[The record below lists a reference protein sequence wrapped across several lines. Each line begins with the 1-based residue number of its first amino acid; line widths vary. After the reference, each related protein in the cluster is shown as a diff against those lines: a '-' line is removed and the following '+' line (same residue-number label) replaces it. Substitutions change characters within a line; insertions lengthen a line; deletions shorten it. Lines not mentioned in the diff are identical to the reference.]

1 MKLKHRITGTIL
13 MIAFAT
19 TTALPAAT
27 IPSFKA
33 PAVKVPAT
41 PKVISA
47 PKVPV
52 VPKVPVTP
60 KVPVVPKV
68 VSAPKVPVVK
78 VPVTPKVPTVKVPV
92 VKVPTVKVPSVKIP
106 NVKVPTTPK
115 TPTVVKVP
123 AVKVPSVKVPATPKT
138 PTVAKAP
145 VRVPTTPKTTLVSNK
160 AATSKV
166 SPKIVSTNTTV
177 ASSGIRQAVRD
188 AKNSN
193 PKNVPDAGGSTK
205 IPTLPD
211 RGVKVGA
218 SPSSGSTPGTGSSNP
233 SQELFDVLRGKGG
246 STSGGLFS
254 DVLPERNVPVLQ
266 DVSQEGR
273 AFDQGFGSA
282 TPDLSGF
289 DKGAFNPMNGI
300 TSGGSIGGPLGE
312 AADQADG
319 GRSGTADLG
328 SSLISDGGAASTGSG
343 ATTDANG
350 EVKARGNS
358 KGFFDYLKEKFGI
371 GEKEANAGV
380 KRAVGIGE
388 NRNGY
393 EFLNDPDGDPTP
405 APSPAPAPE
414 PAPANDQTVKGS
426 SDGRTV
432 VVTDADGTKHVYVD
446 SKKVGTIAPDGTV
459 TPTESAG
466 QPDPENEGAVDVDIY
481 AISPGIARQV
491 GQSRSGKKGSQGG
504 NGDMTPTDDSNGTAR
519 NGSIAANVGTQIKNS
534 LVGNPGQNGG
544 MREGG
549 GTANAAGGGTANAA
563 PVRSNGSGVI
573 TPTNDQ
579 NMSSS
584 GGRQEDAGDFFGN
597 GIGPDQSRLNGSS
610 SSSSSNDSSSN
621 SNASNSS
628 SKKEK
633 KSK

>member
-27 IPSFKA
+27 IPNIKA
-33 PAVKVPAT
+33 SAVKVPAT
-41 PKVISA
+41 PKVVAA

-52 VPKVPVTP
+52 VPKIPAAP
-60 KVPVVPKV
+60 KVPVVPKI

-78 VPVTPKVPTVKVPV
+78 VPTAPKIPTVKVPV
-92 VKVPTVKVPSVKIP
+92 VKVPA
-106 NVKVPTTPK
+106 TPK
-115 TPTVVKVP
+115 TPTVVKMPAVKVTSVKVPATPKTPAVVKVP
-123 AVKVPSVKVPATPKT
+123 AVKVPSVKAPSTPKT
-138 PTVAKAP
+138 PTVVKAP
-145 VRVPTTPKTTLVSNK
+145 VKVPTTPKTTLVSSK
-160 AATSKV
+160 TAASTV
-166 SPKIVSTNTTV
+166 SPKIVQNNST
-177 ASSGIRQAVRD
+177 AAASGIRQAVRD
-188 AKNSN
+188 AKNNN
-193 PKNVPDAGGSTK
+193 PKSAPDAGVYTS

-211 RGVKVGA
+211 RGVNVGTR
-218 SPSSGSTPGTGSSNP
+218 PSSGSNPGKGGSNP

-254 DVLPERNVPVLQ
+254 DVLPERNVPSLM
-266 DVSQEGR
+266 DVNQEGR
-273 AFDQGFGSA
+273 AFDQGFGST

-289 DKGAFNPMNGI
+289 DKGAFDPMNGI
-300 TSGGSIGGPLGE
+300 TSGGSIGGPLGA

-319 GRSGTADLG
+319 DRSGAADLG
-328 SSLISDGGAASTGSG
+328 SSLISDGGASSTGSY
-343 ATTDANG
+343 ASTDANG
-350 EVKARGNS
+350 EVKARGDS

-371 GEKEANAGV
+371 SEKAANDGV
-380 KRAVGIGE
+380 KRTVGIGE

-393 EFLNDPDGDPTP
+393 EFLNDPNGDPAPATP
-405 APSPAPAPE
+405 ATPAPE
-414 PAPANDQTVKGS
+414 PPAEPKSTVKGS
-426 SDGRTV
+426 SDGHTV
-432 VVTDADGTKHVYVD
+432 VVTDPDGTKHVYVD
-446 SKKVGTIAPDGTV
+446 SKKVGTIAPDGAV

-481 AISPGIARQV
+481 AISPVIAQQV

-504 NGDMTPTDDSNGTAR
+504 NGDMTPTQDGTSGPAR
-519 NGSIAANVGTQIKNS
+519 DGTLVGNVGTQIKNN

-549 GTANAAGGGTANAA
+549 GTANAA
-563 PVRSNGSGVI
+563 PVRSNGAGVI

-584 GGRQEDAGDFFGN
+584 GGRQEDPGDFFGN
-597 GIGPDQSRLNGSS
+597 GVNPDQSRLNGSNS
-610 SSSSSNDSSSN
+610 STSSNDSSP
-621 SNASNSS
+621 SS